1 MVTQRKMH
9 WLETYRLPF
18 SWSHSRDQLF
28 RLCQRHYYWRYYAPY
43 GGNSP
48 EEDGDRVLYYLLGW
62 LTSIPALIGSTV
74 HSVARD
80 ALTAARAG
88 RPWEAGVY
96 TATAEMLLRR
106 SLIRSQ
112 KICEHPTV
120 VVQRQTVL
128 LLEHYYH
135 QPLDVTQ
142 ALASVRDYTKALL
155 AHPAFQR
162 ALADAQY
169 LMLVDEVRRFDVG
182 GVPVF
187 CVPDVLMKSP
197 DGSYWLVDWK
207 TGSAVAENLEVA
219 RTQLALY
226 ALYLRQV
233 EGARSEAIHCE
244 VADLSHGAVY
254 QWHLTAAQLEE
265 AQERV
270 IRSVAEMQQRLRD
283 IAANQAHRDDYPQT
297 SLSVTADSPCAR
309 CAFRKAC
316 FGLTV

>member
-1 MVTQRKMH
+1 MITQRKML

-18 SWSHSRDQLF
+18 TWSHSRDQLF
-28 RLCQRHYYWRYYAPY
+28 RLCQRQYYWRYYAPY

-48 EEDGDRVLYYLLGW
+48 EEDGDRVLYYLLGR

-88 RPWEAGVY
+88 RTWEAGVY
-96 TATAEMLLRR
+96 TATADLLLRR

-112 KICEHPTV
+112 KVCQHPTV
-120 VVQRQTVL
+120 HVQRQTVL
-128 LLEHYYH
+128 LIEHYYH

-142 ALASVRDYTKALL
+142 ALASVREYTEVLL
-155 AHPAFQR
+155 AHPAFHR
-162 ALADAQY
+162 ALADAQH
-169 LMLVDEVRRFDVG
+169 LMLVDEVRRFDVN
-182 GVPVF
+182 GVPVY
-187 CVPDVLMKSP
+187 CVPDVLMSSP
-197 DGSYWLVDWK
+197 DGSYWLIDWK
-207 TGSAVAENLEVA
+207 TGNAVSENLEVA

-226 ALYLRQV
+226 ALYLSQV
-233 EGARSEAIHCE
+233 EGVRPEAIHCE
-244 VADLSHGAVY
+244 VVDLRHGAVY
-254 QWHLTAAQLEE
+254 QWHLTTVQLEE
-265 AQERV
+265 AHERV

-283 IAANQAHRDDYPQT
+283 ITANQANRDDYPQT
-297 SLSVTADSPCAR
+297 SLLVTEDSPCDR